1 MVSGGSFEFV
11 LWENNSKMGGL
22 GIFES
27 LDSSQRLIDSSES
40 HFVEISAL
48 GEKSLGIAA

>member
-22 GIFES
+22 PSKEMKLRRDVRITRLES
-27 LDSSQRLIDSSES
+27 KID
-40 HFVEISAL
+40 
-48 GEKSLGIAA
+48 